1 MHPAP
6 QGGSEPVV
14 HVIQRPEFIDQ
25 ADGTVRAYYPGED
38 WYVTGKDRTDAGRE
52 LTAEVDRR
60 MQDPD
65 YVAQHFAMAQ
75 RHLAGEQ
82 TPGFDARLL
91 DQDQYQ
97 ARTSEIG
104 DALIEGR
111 TPDSK

>member
-6 QGGSEPVV
+6 QGGSDPVV
-14 HVIQRPEFIDQ
+14 HVIQRPEFVDQ

-38 WYVTGKDRTDAGRE
+38 WYVTGKDRTAAGHA

-60 MQDPD
+60 MQDPN

-75 RHLAGEQ
+75 RHLDGEH
-82 TPGFDARLL
+82 TPGFDVQVL

-104 DALIEGR
+104 DALREGR
-111 TPDSK
+111 TPDSE